1 MWADLDLAQARWRV
15 VCQWLDAGS
24 GIDRGAAWAA
34 VADGNSGAC
43 GRGAG
48 KWRYAPDLDVFI
60 GLSNVIAR
68 EVWVYKLHSWHHPL
82 SNSKR

>member
-34 VADGNSGAC
+34 VADGDSGAC

-48 KWRYAPDLDVFI
+48 QVALRAGP
-60 GLSNVIAR
+60 GC
-68 EVWVYKLHSWHHPL
+68 LHWAQ
-82 SNSKR
+82 